1 MKTDKRAL
9 VTTALALAAGASAI
23 TKPLPVPERGF
34 ISSTPGETWEQGL
47 LSGNGTVGLN
57 VFGQPIDETAILTHE
72 RMFIPLSTP
81 HMPPDNGD
89 RLFEIRNLID
99 RGLYR
104 QATELALELS
114 GQEGFLYHDHFVPTY
129 DLKIKMDSKGET
141 RDYMR
146 SVDFQT
152 GQATIQWTDDIG
164 TYERRSFVSRADG
177 LAAMQ
182 LEGTAKGSVGFRIKM
197 AIRDP
202 HPELIGGG
210 NSPQK
215 PRSDNMYKYYVEE
228 TTFSAEENML
238 KVRQTFNHSYP
249 GSIHAMEGLVK
260 VVADGGSVKL
270 EGNELVVKGADS
282 VLLLMDTDLVYDP
295 DDSVMGDFKEQMAAL
310 PDYDAMLAKHAPIH
324 NKIFSRMKLDLGGDE
339 HGLTTEELLKKNSFE
354 ELNRTLI
361 EKEFD
366 AARYNIL
373 SSTGELPPNLQGLWA
388 GTYVPDWASDYTH
401 NGNVPS
407 AIASMLMGNMPE
419 LMLSYTSYIESLI
432 PYLEINAKNIFGARG
447 IILPSRSTT
456 TGYNNAIAEK
466 FAGGFWVAGAAW
478 ASHFFYDYYLYTG
491 DEKFLV
497 EHALPFM
504 EKAALFF
511 EDYLYENDEG
521 VFVFN
526 PTQSPENTPA
536 NSNSQGSFNATMDV
550 AAAKELLN
558 NLIAVSNEL
567 DVNQD
572 KVALW
577 QGMLTKMPEYM
588 VAENGQIKEWLT
600 PKLDNHDAHRHSSQ
614 LYALYD
620 GMPQEIADRPDLQ
633 EAFKKSIEYKIEK
646 HWRNNARG
654 FMSFGLVQL
663 GQVATS
669 LENSELAYE
678 CLTHLVT
685 RFWMNNMAS
694 MHNAHA
700 LLNMD
705 ISGGQPA
712 VIIKMLMASEPG
724 KLKLLPALPTQWP
737 EGAIEGILCRGQI
750 ELKRLQWSPEKITV
764 EMVSGKKQKIELAL
778 PAEIVGIE
786 VVSGKASV
794 KKGSG
799 KDSRKVSLP
808 ANEAVTLE
816 ITLGK

>member
-1 MKTDKRAL
+1 MNLKKIA
-9 VTTALALAAGASAI
+9 VASAMLAFAAAASAI
-23 TKPLPVPERGF
+23 TQPLPVPERGF

-47 LSGNGTVGLN
+47 LSGNGTLGLN
-57 VFGQPIDETAILTHE
+57 VFGNPLAETAILTHE
-72 RMFIPLSTP
+72 RLFIPLDKP
-81 HMPPDNGD
+81 HMPPDNGN

-99 RGLYR
+99 RGLYK
-104 QATELALELS
+104 QATELALDLS
-114 GQEGFLYHDHFVPTY
+114 GQEGFLYHDHFVPAF
-129 DLKIKMDSKGET
+129 DLKINMDAKGEAKNT
-141 RDYMR
+141 MR

-152 GQATIQWTDDIG
+152 GQATIQWSDDQG

-177 LAAMQ
+177 VAVMQ
-182 LEGTAKGSVGFRIKM
+182 IVGTEKGSVGCRLKM
-197 AIRDP
+197 QVRDP

-210 NSPQK
+210 RTPQK
-215 PRSDNMYKYYVEE
+215 PRSDRMYEYYVTN
-228 TTFSAEENML
+228 TTFAATGPAL
-238 KVRQTFNHSYP
+238 TVRQNFARAYP
-249 GSIHAMEGLVK
+249 GSIHAMEGIAQVI
-260 VVADGGSVKL
+260 ATGGSVST
-270 EGNELVVKGADS
+270 EGNELVVNGADQ
-282 VLLLMDTDLVYDP
+282 VLVLIDVEMVYDP
-295 DDSVMGDFKEQMAAL
+295 AQSVIGDFMEQLAAL
-310 PDYDAMLAKHAPIH
+310 PADYDALLARHAPLH
-324 NKIFSRMKLDLGGDE
+324 NNIFSRMKLDLGGDE
-339 HGLTTEELLKKNSFE
+339 HHLTTEELLEKTSFE
-354 ELNRTLI
+354 KLNRTLI

-366 AARYNIL
+366 AARYNVL

-432 PYLEINAKNIFGARG
+432 PYLEINAKHIFGARG

-456 TGYNNAIAEK
+456 TGYNNAIAGT

-491 DEKFLV
+491 DREFLV

-504 EKAALFF
+504 EKSALFF
-511 EDYLYENDEG
+511 EDYLYENDAG
-521 VFVFN
+521 ILVFN

-536 NSNSQGSFNATMDV
+536 NSDSQGSFNATMDV
-550 AAAKELLN
+550 AAAKELLG
-558 NLIAVSNEL
+558 NLIAVSEEL
-567 DVNQD
+567 NVNAD
-572 KVALW
+572 KIPLW
-577 QGMLTKMPEYM
+577 QDMLKKMPDYL
-588 VAENGQIKEWLT
+588 VAEDGQLKEWLT
-600 PKLDNHDAHRHSSQ
+600 PKLENNDKHRHSSQ

-633 EAFKKSIEYKIEK
+633 DAFRKSIEYKLDK
-646 HWRNNARG
+646 HWRDNKRG

-678 CLTHLVT
+678 CLTHLVN
-685 RFWMNNMAS
+685 RFWLGNMAS
-694 MHNAHA
+694 MHNAKA

-724 KLKLLPALPTQWP
+724 KIKLLPALPKEWP

-750 ELKRLQWSPEKITV
+750 ELKRLQWSPEKVTV
-764 EMVSGKKQKIELAL
+764 EMVSGKKQPIELAL
-778 PAEIVGIE
+778 PSEINDVN

-794 KKGSG
+794 KKGEG
-799 KDSRKVSLP
+799 RNSRKVTLP
-808 ANEAVTLE
+808 ANQSVTFE
-816 ITLGK
+816 IKL